1 MLKHHK
7 FSKCFAFHVVTV
19 RFKISLW
26 TYTDLIMSLKHLHST
41 KHFLWRKIMM
51 KKRTQGPVCSEM
63 PSESEEGRR
72 SLSSLKLSVTLS
84 HVSGLISLMFC
95 FCTFYLYSWSSINHR
110 VALLIGKI
118 TSRGVSIW
126 RTWIQSMITSK
137 LMSHAVTQRHGHAGT
152 AWEHIRGNEREL
164 L

>member
-1 MLKHHK
+1 MRYVSSCSRKNSYHVCIIVSNSIGMLTSYSKHTICKDFTVVLKHHK

-41 KHFLWRKIMM
+41 KMRGFITGHCIFSEGKIMM

-95 FCTFYLYSWSSINHR
+95 FCTF
-110 VALLIGKI
+110 
-118 TSRGVSIW
+118 
-126 RTWIQSMITSK
+126 
-137 LMSHAVTQRHGHAGT
+137 
-152 AWEHIRGNEREL
+152 
-164 L
+164 